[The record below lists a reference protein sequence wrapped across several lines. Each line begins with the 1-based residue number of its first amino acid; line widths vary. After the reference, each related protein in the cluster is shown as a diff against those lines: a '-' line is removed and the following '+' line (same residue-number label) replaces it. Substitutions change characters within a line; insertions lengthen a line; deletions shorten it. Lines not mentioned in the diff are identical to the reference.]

1 VTDITFKVI
10 GVIRSPFAEKTSTPI
25 QGVYAA
31 PDARGTVEI
40 YEEFVPG
47 LKDIEGFSH
56 LYLLYWFDRAES
68 KSLVQKPFLDKRE
81 KGIFSIRHYNR
92 PNPIGLSVVRL
103 DGTHG
108 NTLVVSELDIL
119 DGTPLLDIK
128 PYVPEFD
135 FRHNVRSGWY
145 PDGSERNKYI
155 RKIEPC

>member
-1 VTDITFKVI
+1 MRDITFRAI
-10 GVIRSPFAEKTSTPI
+10 GVIRSPFTEKTSTPI

-40 YEEFVPG
+40 YEEFAPG

-92 PNPIGLSVVRL
+92 PNPIGLSVVKLEGVRDNKL
-103 DGTHG
+103 E
-108 NTLVVSELDIL
+108 VSELDIL
-119 DGTPLLDIK
+119 DETLVLDIK

-135 FRHNVRSGWY
+135 FRDNVRSGWY
-145 PDGSERNKYI
+145 PDGSERTKYV
-155 RKIEPC
+155 RKTEPC